1 MKKLELTCEWILD
14 KLPFT
19 HFSEGNGVGW
29 IETDSGMESMLVEL
43 ALKTLGINYTDDEY
57 INEHTDEFYMQ
68 YKFKIED
75 IKDECPNLYEMMH
88 MSDENNRKA
97 YLRNRLTDT
106 SYENE

>member
-1 MKKLELTCEWILD
+1 MKKLELTCEWILN

-29 IETDSGMESMLVEL
+29 IEANSGMESMLVEL
-43 ALKTLGINYTDDEY
+43 ALNTLDIEYSEDEY

-75 IKDECPNLYEMMH
+75 IKNECPNLYKMMYEMN
-88 MSDENNRKA
+88 ENNKMT

-106 SYENE
+106 TYKNE